1 MSLEFAFQ
9 IMLLFLMGSLNSFR
23 VLSQMSLYSRNNK
36 NGIDNESFAVLTV
49 QKYLHFEKIL
59 LVKFSQHFFLFNVL
73 SVFQSLTI
81 LFSEP
86 IIQSTFALL
95 VRLCTKQTYLH

>member
-36 NGIDNESFAVLTV
+36 NGIDNERFAVLTV

-59 LVKFSQHFFLFNVL
+59 LVKFSQHCFFFLMF
-73 SVFQSLTI
+73 SLY
-81 LFSEP
+81 FK
-86 IIQSTFALL
+86 A
-95 VRLCTKQTYLH
+95 

>member
-59 LVKFSQHFFLFNVL
+59 LVKFSQHFFFLFNVL

-86 IIQSTFALL
+86 IIH
-95 VRLCTKQTYLH
+95 LCTSCEVVY